1 MNIRMMCVALVAVA
15 VWGAEG
21 KLAPPKIEDY
31 THVCRKC
38 GKTTHYRKSDEPRTT
53 VETLRKGCATLRE
66 LGLDVVLDES
76 VLCRH
81 CVSAEKLK
89 LPRFATVRCR
99 PEKTLWRKGDRVE
112 IVTTGRKDG
121 DWWTVAPVGY
131 RLWVS
136 AK

>member
-1 MNIRMMCVALVAVA
+1 MKKKLLVAAMVLMV

-38 GKTTHYRKSDEPRTT
+38 GKTTHYRKSAEPRTT

-99 PEKTLWRKGDRVE
+99 PEKRFGEKATESKL
-112 IVTTGRKDG
+112 
-121 DWWTVAPVGY
+121 
-131 RLWVS
+131 
-136 AK
+136 